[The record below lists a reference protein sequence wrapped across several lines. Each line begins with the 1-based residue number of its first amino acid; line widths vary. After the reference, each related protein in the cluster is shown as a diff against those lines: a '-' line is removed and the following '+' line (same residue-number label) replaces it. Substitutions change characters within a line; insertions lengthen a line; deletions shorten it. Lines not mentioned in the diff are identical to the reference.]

1 VHAYVFFSFFH
12 TILIKKRL
20 SFFFDEQNCRN
31 HGVAICKLF
40 FTYLKKI
47 HILKSFIIDTII
59 FKILEDD
66 TIVVI
71 CNSN

>member
-1 VHAYVFFSFFH
+1 MVWPFVNF
-12 TILIKKRL
+12 
-20 SFFFDEQNCRN
+20 
-31 HGVAICKLF
+31 F